1 MSKFKGI
8 EMTRTYAAKRLFE
21 HGPLTCKEFHEIT
34 GWTKQ
39 KAYTTLQKMTIV
51 GTIVFFYPS
60 KKGVRHYKLA
70 D

>member
-8 EMTRTYAAKRLFE
+8 EMTRTYAAKRLLE
-21 HGPLTCKEFHEIT
+21 HGPLSYKEFHEIT

-39 KAYTTLQKMTIV
+39 HAYTTLQNMLMV
-51 GTIVFFYPS
+51 GTIVFFYPT